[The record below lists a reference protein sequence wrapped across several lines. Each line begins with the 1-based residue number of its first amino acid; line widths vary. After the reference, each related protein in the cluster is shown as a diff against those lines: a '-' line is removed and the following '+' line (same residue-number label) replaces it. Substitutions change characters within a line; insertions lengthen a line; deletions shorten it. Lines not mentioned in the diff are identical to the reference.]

1 MGDIVIDI
9 PLSPPPTSRATEHE
23 EEEEETQVEE
33 EISLGQLKRKF
44 LRLAS
49 ISEDEEEGYSSVEA
63 SPPLS
68 PVEIINISSDTHHHH
83 QNSLLGN

>member
-9 PLSPPPTSRATEHE
+9 PLSPPPTSRATEHEEEE

-49 ISEDEEEGYSSVEA
+49 ISEDEEEG
-63 SPPLS
+63 
-68 PVEIINISSDTHHHH
+68 
-83 QNSLLGN
+83 